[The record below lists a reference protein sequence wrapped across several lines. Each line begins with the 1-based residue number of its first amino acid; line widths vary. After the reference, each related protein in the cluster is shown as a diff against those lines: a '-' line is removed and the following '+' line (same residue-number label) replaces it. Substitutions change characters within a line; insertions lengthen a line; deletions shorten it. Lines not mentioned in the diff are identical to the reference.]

1 MKISPM
7 IKTVTCITY
16 SALILLSIIILWCVF
31 SSTVESFGDSSDKCY
46 KEYDTKSGSTCP
58 SPATP
63 ETPECNEDSPDSPDS
78 PDDDTPDEILCQN
91 APDPVAQT
99 SEWTT
104 HQGKGCDYLTKKG
117 EKKCNE
123 RHVVYDNGDKVWCKW
138 DNDEC
143 IDGGSCGAADD
154 GAGTVEAG
162 TVAASPAPY
171 TCDDTWLPVEG
182 GDDTS
187 VAEGG
192 VKIWHAFINN
202 TTDAKNYITGKFQSI
217 AIIGSGQIR
226 DRIVEFVN
234 EKFKEQAK
242 MAQNYYVALRNND
255 NKSHSEAWC
264 ETADNITDIK
274 FKPSECWQCTI
285 PDKIRGVSVPDELSF
300 DILNLD
306 FSWA

>member
-31 SSTVESFGDSSDKCY
+31 SSTVESFGDKCY
-46 KEYDTKSGSTCP
+46 SSGGSTCP
-58 SPATP
+58 SPKTP
-63 ETPECNEDSPDSPDS
+63 DTPTTPECNEDSPDSPD
-78 PDDDTPDEILCQN
+78 DDELLCPN
-91 APDPVAQT
+91 APNSEAMT
-99 SEWTT
+99 KEWTT
-104 HQGKGCDYLTKKG
+104 HGGDMCAYLNKKG

-123 RHVVYDNGDKVWCKW
+123 RHVVNDDTGEKWWCEW
-138 DNDEC
+138 VNDEC
-143 IDGGSCGAADD
+143 VEGGLCGAVAEENN
-154 GAGTVEAG
+154 TS

-187 VAEGG
+187 VTQGG
-192 VKIWHAFINN
+192 VKIWYAFMNN
-202 TTDAKNYITGKFQSI
+202 TTNAQNYITNKFQSL
-217 AIIGSGQIR
+217 ASIGSAQTR
-226 DRIVEFVN
+226 DRIIKFVED
-234 EKFKEQAK
+234 KFEVQAK
-242 MAQNYYVALRNND
+242 KAQNDYVALRNND

-274 FKPSECWQCTI
+274 FKRSECWQCTL
-285 PDKIRGVSVPDELSF
+285 PDNIRGVPVPEEFSF

-306 FSWA
+306 FSWD